1 LKISFNHKR
10 KRRKNINANMW
21 LKILGLRMQQQG
33 FRSPQSLLTVKTKS
47 AVNAPTF
54 PTKGTLTESFKK

>member
-1 LKISFNHKR
+1 
-10 KRRKNINANMW
+10 MW